1 MKKFIQNLTTFGEKT
16 EFLRIIDELRQQE
29 EKEDK
34 RQDQDLRMIVSAMRL
49 HAEAQHELTKQI
61 IRLNRTTTLLALTQ
75 IFLVT
80 LSIIIAVL
88 LSTR

>member
-1 MKKFIQNLTTFGEKT
+1 MRKFIKNLTTFGEKT
-16 EFLRIIDELRQQE
+16 EFLRIIDELREQE

-61 IRLNRTTTLLALTQ
+61 IRLNRTTTMLALTQ
-75 IFLVT
+75 IFLVA
-80 LSIIIAVL
+80 LSIVIAVL